1 MNLRAA
7 SGFAALGLALFF
19 VPNLRDATGSPVY
32 LLVFL
37 YSLFYWITQA
47 TSWNI
52 LSGYSGYFSFG
63 QSAFVG
69 VGLYSTAILVVQ
81 YHTNFFL
88 SVLLAGVVSTLLA
101 LGVGF
106 VAFQLRSL
114 RGEIFT
120 LLTFV
125 VAFVLAA
132 VAQLSAFVD
141 GGQGRAIRRPDFPE
155 FLGGYNDLIYRMG
168 AVMVVAALVV
178 AYSVQHS
185 RFGRGLFGI
194 RDDEDVAEALGAPT
208 FRFKM
213 AAFGISGFLAGAAG
227 GLNAL
232 QVSYLTIET
241 TFNFIVPLFV
251 ILMATLGGR
260 RHWIGPVIGAVLIYT
275 LQERLAHAGFAESS
289 QIVLGAILALTILFV
304 PEGLYVRLRARWRL
318 ALTVFLVT
326 WAFEEIV
333 YLFPEL
339 LARLFLAI
347 VVVLPFLVV
356 PDRFLRRLSWLRPR
370 RKTGRS
376 AAADAA
382 PQSDATPAD
391 PPDTEPPAILTVEHV
406 VERPVEPS
414 GPARPLP
421 AASGSP
427 LLECR
432 DIHKEFSGL
441 RALGGLSFNVMPGEI
456 VALVG
461 PNGSG
466 KSTLI
471 NVMSGTF
478 APTSG
483 QVVFNGAQVT
493 GLSSHAVSRLGIAR
507 TYQIPRPFETMT
519 VLENVAF
526 PAMFRSGHVSQAE
539 ATRIAWECLEFTNL
553 AGVAHHLPVSINL
566 QQRKFLELARALA
579 AKPSILMLDE
589 VLTGLNPAEIGAS
602 VEMIRKIHASSITL
616 IIVEHLMRVVTE
628 LATKL
633 VVLNQGTLLAQGDP
647 HEVMRRDDVVTAY
660 LGREHA

>member
-1 MNLRAA
+1 MNPRAA
-7 SGFAALGLALFF
+7 FAFVALALALFF
-19 VPNLRDATGSPVY
+19 VPNLGEATGSPVY

-69 VGLYSTAILVVQ
+69 VGLYSTAILVAQ
-81 YHTNFFL
+81 YETNFFL
-88 SVLLAGVVSTLLA
+88 AVLLAGVFSMVLA

-132 VAQLSAFVD
+132 AAQLSAFVD
-141 GGQGRAIRRPDFPE
+141 GGQGRAITRPEYPE
-155 FLGGYNDLIYRMG
+155 FFGSYNELIYRMG
-168 AVMVVAALVV
+168 ALMAVAALAV

-213 AAFGISGFLAGAAG
+213 AAFAISGFLAGAAG

-232 QVSYLTIET
+232 QVSYLTIDT

-275 LQERLAHAGFAESS
+275 LQERLANAGFAESS
-289 QIVLGAILALTILFV
+289 QIILGAILALTILFV
-304 PEGLYVRLRARWRL
+304 PEGLYARLRVRWRL

-339 LARLFLAI
+339 LARLFWAM
-347 VVVLPFLVV
+347 VVVLPFLVAS
-356 PDRFLRRLSWLRPR
+356 DRFLRRLSWLRPR
-370 RKTGRS
+370 QRAKSGRTTAADVAPGLGV
-376 AAADAA
+376 AAAN
-382 PQSDATPAD
+382 
-391 PPDTEPPAILTVEHV
+391 PPDAKPPATLTVERV
-406 VERPVEPS
+406 VES
-414 GPARPLP
+414 DPAPDPLP
-421 AASGSP
+421 ATSGQP

-432 DIHKEFSGL
+432 DVRKEFSGL
-441 RALGGLSFNVMPGEI
+441 RALGGLSLKVMPGEI
-456 VALVG
+456 IALVG

-471 NVMSGTF
+471 NVMSGAF

-483 QVVFNGAQVT
+483 QVVFKGAQVS
-493 GLSSHAVSRLGIAR
+493 GLSSHEVSRLGIAR
-507 TYQIPRPFETMT
+507 TYQIPRPFESMT

-526 PAMFRSGHVSQAE
+526 PAMFRSAHMSRAE
-539 ATRIAWECLEFTNL
+539 ATKIAWECLEFTNL
-553 AGVAHHLPVSINL
+553 ADVAHQLPTSVNL
-566 QQRKFLELARALA
+566 QQRKFIELARALA
-579 AKPSILMLDE
+579 AKPSVLMLDE

-628 LATKL
+628 LATRL
-633 VVLNQGTLLAQGDP
+633 VVLNQGTLLAEGDP